1 MEITFLVDNMFHHL
15 SFESIIPFAMLPL
28 KQSLLICFFFCG
40 DREETV
46 GFELRLVGDNQVGDW
61 IGLEIVRFP
70 NPLAFATSLFFSQG
84 PAV

>member
-1 MEITFLVDNMFHHL
+1 MFHHL

-28 KQSLLICFFFCG
+28 KSPSLFVFFFWG

-61 IGLEIVRFP
+61 IGLETVR
-70 NPLAFATSLFFSQG
+70 LEVG
-84 PAV
+84 MGWR